1 MRVKHAEM
9 LAGKD
14 SDDKNLSNQKKIGI
28 IGVRVPRKVKEER
41 HQSSEAEISFK

>member
-28 IGVRVPRKVKEER
+28 IGVWVPRKVKEER